1 MIWNGF
7 SESLKI
13 ASMADVY
20 EVNVAPHNFYG
31 HLASVISAHFCA
43 AVPNFRIME
52 TDIDSVPWRDEI
64 VTNPPVIENGD
75 FILPKGPG
83 WGMDIN
89 EAALKKYDAGL

>member
-1 MIWNGF
+1 M
-7 SESLKI
+7 
-13 ASMADVY
+13 
-20 EVNVAPHNFYG
+20 APHNFYG

-64 VTNPPVIENGD
+64 VTNAPVIENGD

-83 WGMDIN
+83 WGMDVN
-89 EAALKKYDAGL
+89 EAALKKYPPKNYVVTQ

>member
-1 MIWNGF
+1 MTFARSSPSGPSGF
-7 SESLKI
+7 C
-13 ASMADVY
+13 
-20 EVNVAPHNFYG
+20 
-31 HLASVISAHFCA
+31 LASSISAHFCA

-83 WGMDIN
+83 WGMDID
-89 EAALKKYDAGL
+89 EKALKKHPPKNYIVTQ